1 MTDLNLID
9 KYLLL
14 ALDDEKGKFNSGPFA
29 LTYGLSGAIFLEL
42 SLRECITIV
51 DKKVVVNNFKR
62 IDDAFLNK
70 YLDVL
75 KNSNKERSL
84 KYWIQKF
91 GNKERDIK
99 KETLDKLIS
108 KGILAKREQ
117 KFLWVFNNDK
127 FPTVNSK
134 PENTL
139 RKRLYEIVELH
150 KKPTLEELMLVS
162 LINTCNMDRIVY
174 GKERYKKCKKNIKAI
189 ISDPDNNMLSTTIK
203 EIHTQITAMIVVMI
217 SASVAATTAASS

>member
-9 KYLLL
+9 KFLLL
-14 ALDDEKGKFNSGPFA
+14 ALDDEKGSFNSGPFA
-29 LTYGLSGAIFLEL
+29 LTYGFAGAIFLEL
-42 SLRECITIV
+42 SLKECITII

-62 IDDAFLNK
+62 IDDTFLNK
-70 YLDVL
+70 YLDIL

-99 KETLDKLIS
+99 KKTLDKLIR
-108 KGILAKREQ
+108 KGVLAKREQ

-127 FPTVNSK
+127 FPTVNAK

-150 KKPTLEELMLVS
+150 KKPILEELMLVS

-174 GKERYKKCKKNIKAI
+174 GKERYKKSKKNIKAI
-189 ISDPDNNMLSTTIK
+189 ISDAENNMLSTTIK
-203 EIHTQITAMIVVMI
+203 EIHTQITAMIVVIM
-217 SASVAATTAASS
+217 SASIAATAAAS

>member
-9 KYLLL
+9 KFLLL
-14 ALDDEKGKFNSGPFA
+14 ALDDEKGSFNSGPFA
-29 LTYGLSGAIFLEL
+29 LTYGFAGAIFLEL
-42 SLRECITIV
+42 SLKECITII

-62 IDDAFLNK
+62 IDDTFLNK
-70 YLDVL
+70 YLDIL
-75 KNSNKERSL
+75 KNSKKERSL

-99 KETLDKLIS
+99 KETLDKLIA
-108 KGILAKREQ
+108 KRILAKREQ

-127 FPTVNSK
+127 FPTVNAK

-150 KKPTLEELMLVS
+150 KKPILEELMLVS

-174 GKERYKKCKKNIKAI
+174 GKERYKKSKKNIKAI
-189 ISDPDNNMLSTTIK
+189 ISDAENNMLSTTIK
-203 EIHTQITAMIVVMI
+203 EIHTQITAMIVVIM
-217 SASVAATTAASS
+217 SASIAATAAAS

>member
-14 ALDDEKGKFNSGPFA
+14 ALDDEKGSFNSGPFA
-29 LTYGLSGAIFLEL
+29 LTYGFAGAIFLEL
-42 SLRECITIV
+42 SLRECVSIV

-62 IDDAFLNK
+62 IDDTFLKK
-70 YLDVL
+70 YVDLI
-75 KNSNKERSL
+75 KNSNRERSL

-108 KGILAKREQ
+108 KGILVKREQ

-127 FPTVNSK
+127 FPTVNTK

-162 LINTCNMDRIVY
+162 LINTCKMDRIVY

-189 ISDPDNNMLSTTIK
+189 VSDTENNMLSTTMK

-217 SASVAATTAASS
+217 SASIAATTAAS

>member
-9 KYLLL
+9 KFLLL
-14 ALDDEKGKFNSGPFA
+14 ALDDEKGKFNSGPFT

-42 SLRECITIV
+42 SLKECISVV

-62 IDDAFLNK
+62 IDDTFLNK
-70 YLDVL
+70 YLDL
-75 KNSNKERSL
+75 IKNSNRERSL
-84 KYWIQKF
+84 KYWIQKL

-99 KETLDKLIS
+99 KEILNKLIS

-139 RKRLYEIVELH
+139 RKRLYEIVEFH

-174 GKERYKKCKKNIKAI
+174 GKERFKKCKKNIKAI
-189 ISDPDNNMLSTTIK
+189 VSDTENKILSTTIK
-203 EIHTQITAMIVVMI
+203 DIHTQITAMIVVMM
-217 SASVAATTAASS
+217 SASIAATTAASS

>member
-9 KYLLL
+9 KFLLL
-14 ALDDEKGKFNSGPFA
+14 ALDDEKGKFNSGPFT

-42 SLRECITIV
+42 SLKECISIV

-62 IDDAFLNK
+62 IDDTFLNK
-70 YLDVL
+70 YLDL
-75 KNSNKERSL
+75 IKNSNRERSL
-84 KYWIQKF
+84 KYWIQKL

-99 KETLDKLIS
+99 KEILNKLIS

-139 RKRLYEIVELH
+139 RKRLYEIVEFH
-150 KKPTLEELMLVS
+150 KKTYARGTDVGKSYKYLQ
-162 LINTCNMDRIVY
+162 Y
-174 GKERYKKCKKNIKAI
+174 G
-189 ISDPDNNMLSTTIK
+189 
-203 EIHTQITAMIVVMI
+203 
-217 SASVAATTAASS
+217 

>member
-1 MTDLNLID
+1 MIDLNLID
-9 KYLLL
+9 KFLLL
-14 ALDDEKGKFNSGPFA
+14 ALDDEKGNFNSGPFA
-29 LTYGLSGAIFLEL
+29 LTYGFAGAIFLEL

-51 DKKVVVNNFKR
+51 DKKVVVNNLIR

-70 YLDVL
+70 FFDVL
-75 KNSNKERSL
+75 KNSKKERSL

-99 KETLDKLIS
+99 KETLDKLIA

-127 FPTVNSK
+127 FPTINSK

-139 RKRLYEIVELH
+139 RRRLYEIVEIY
-150 KKPTLEELMLVS
+150 KKPTLDELMLVS
-162 LINTCNMDRIVY
+162 LIDTCDLNRIVY
-174 GKERYKKCKKNIKAI
+174 GKVRYKKCKKNIKTI
-189 ISDPDNNMLSTTIK
+189 ISDAENSVLSTTIK
-203 EIHTQITAMIVVMI
+203 EVHTQITAMIVVVL
-217 SASVAATTAASS
+217 SASIAASAANS

>member
-42 SLRECITIV
+42 SLRECISIV
-51 DKKVVVNNFKR
+51 DKKVVVNNAKR
-62 IDDAFLNK
+62 IDDAFLNT
-70 YLDVL
+70 YLDIL
-75 KNSNKERSL
+75 KNTNKERSL

-91 GNKERDIK
+91 GNKEREIRKDA
-99 KETLDKLIS
+99 LDKLIT
-108 KGILAKREQ
+108 KGILSKREQ

-127 FPTVNSK
+127 FPTVNAK

-150 KKPTLEELMLVS
+150 KKPILEELMLVS

-189 ISDPDNNMLSTTIK
+189 ISDTENNMLSTTIK
-203 EIHTQITAMIVVMI
+203 EIHTQITAMIVVMM
-217 SASVAATTAASS
+217 SASIAATTAASS

>member
-9 KYLLL
+9 KFLVL

-42 SLRECITIV
+42 SLKECISIV
-51 DKKVVVNNFKR
+51 DKKVVVNNYKR
-62 IDDAFLNK
+62 IDDAFLNT

-75 KNSNKERSL
+75 KNSNRERSL

-139 RKRLYEIVELH
+139 RKRLYEIVELY

-162 LINTCNMDRIVY
+162 LIDTCNMSRIVY

-189 ISDPDNNMLSTTIK
+189 ISDTENNMLSTTIK
-203 EIHTQITAMIVVMI
+203 EIHTQITAMILVMM
-217 SASVAATTAASS
+217 SASIAATTAASS